1 MQEILQRHAAG
12 ISFRERNAGRGLDMN
27 MSENG
32 FNVNAGVDW
41 ATGFPYGGSPYNCG
55 TWMDKVG
62 ESDRAGNHG
71 VPATPR

>member
-12 ISFRERNAGRGLDMN
+12 IAFRERNAGRDLDMN
-27 MSENG
+27 MSHDG
-32 FNVNAGVDW
+32 FDVSAGIDW
-41 ATGFPYGGSPYNCG
+41 ETGFPYGGSPNNCG

-62 ESDRAGNHG
+62 ESDRARNRG